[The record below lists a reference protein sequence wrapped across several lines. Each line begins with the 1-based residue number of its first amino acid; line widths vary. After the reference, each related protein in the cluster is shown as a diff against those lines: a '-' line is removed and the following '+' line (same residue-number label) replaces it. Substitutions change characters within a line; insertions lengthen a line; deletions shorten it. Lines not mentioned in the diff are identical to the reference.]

1 MLLNNKG
8 RGCKHLLQVS
18 YVNNQPKKLFG
29 SKTIFKV
36 GHLALLIKKHQHFHI
51 PRQSFN
57 ILVRKEAPLEFL
69 IHVKSFLFYAR
80 WKSTEEKQQ
89 FINELCLKYHPSF
102 TFYTQCCFPSKMVS
116 RVSIYALVPQSL
128 PWGFYIL
135 KAILFEYKSLLR
147 RIFWTI
153 SKFLF
158 IPFLLKNSRMILPWN
173 LISWRKCIK
182 NLSSC

>member
-1 MLLNNKG
+1 M
-8 RGCKHLLQVS
+8 
-18 YVNNQPKKLFG
+18 
-29 SKTIFKV
+29 
-36 GHLALLIKKHQHFHI
+36 
-51 PRQSFN
+51 
-57 ILVRKEAPLEFL
+57 
-69 IHVKSFLFYAR
+69 KSFLFYAR

-153 SKFLF
+153 SNFLF
-158 IPFLLKNSRMILPWN
+158 SLFFSKRAKATLHLNSISQRTWIKVLHVERQWN
-173 LISWRKCIK
+173 TQNMNY
-182 NLSSC
+182 NLEKQHLRRNLRRIYIFIVIYTIWIMFWKSQSNSNYHSSYTNIFIRL

>member
-1 MLLNNKG
+1 MSIIAASLGNQEKNKM
-8 RGCKHLLQVS
+8 
-18 YVNNQPKKLFG
+18 
-29 SKTIFKV
+29 IFKV
-36 GHLALLIKKHQHFHI
+36 GHLALLIKTHQHFHI

-102 TFYTQCCFPSKMVS
+102 TFYTQCCFPSKIVS

-153 SKFLF
+153 SKLLF
-158 IPFLLKNSRMILPWN
+158 SLFFSKRAKTTLHLNS
-173 LISWRKCIK
+173 ISQRKR
-182 NLSSC
+182 

>member
-1 MLLNNKG
+1 MNTF
-8 RGCKHLLQVS
+8 QS
-18 YVNNQPKKLFG
+18 
-29 SKTIFKV
+29 
-36 GHLALLIKKHQHFHI
+36 FHI
-51 PRQSFN
+51 PPQPFN
-57 ILVRKEAPLEFL
+57 ILLVRKEAPLEFL

-102 TFYTQCCFPSKMVS
+102 TFYTQCCFPSKIVS
-116 RVSIYALVPQSL
+116 HVSIYALVPQSL

-153 SKFLF
+153 SQFLF
-158 IPFLLKNSRMILPWN
+158 SLFLSKRAKTTLHLNS
-173 LISWRKCIK
+173 ISQRKW
-182 NLSSC
+182 